1 MRRECLPDVPYATFT
16 RRAARV
22 GRRIVLEWGRVREGR
37 RRREEAR
44 ALPPV
49 LRPGDAS

>member
-1 MRRECLPDVPYATFT
+1 MRRECLPAMLRATST

-22 GRRIVLEWGRVREGR
+22 GRRIVLERGREREGR

-49 LRPGDAS
+49 LRPGDAC